1 MAINAGVTPATILVV
16 EDDQALRE
24 MLVDYLSRRL
34 YRCLGARNV
43 IAAREQLSN
52 NKVDLMLLDWN
63 LPVTSGVQFARDLRA
78 SESYSQLPIIM
89 LTARSE
95 DEDQI
100 KALSSGADDYLAKPF
115 SWPILLLR
123 LEKLL
128 KRKPNGPDALL
139 ALGALRF
146 DTQERYLLWE
156 AADSPE
162 PIKLAPMEA
171 KLLEMFMHNPDKLL
185 RRAELKQMLWGS
197 DSSKDRALDV
207 HTRNLRKK
215 LSQTGCDPLLTYYGS
230 GYKLDSSKLTPPG
243 SAGSVGVSPAV

>member
-1 MAINAGVTPATILVV
+1 MAINAGATPATILVV

-215 LSQTGCDPLLTYYGS
+215 LAQTGCDPLLTYYGS
-230 GYKLDSSKLTPPG
+230 GYKLDSSKLTRPGSTG
-243 SAGSVGVSPAV
+243 SAGISPAL